1 MEVQGDKGRGEK
13 NQILNINNIHSLQE
27 LDLGAVFLKPTVEG
41 ENGQQE
47 VFLPAD
53 PIDLIT
59 QGKFHKVPFL
69 TGVTSSEGLIS
80 LRGRTLVVTHVLQPR
95 TEQPGFFQKWQS

>member
-1 MEVQGDKGRGEK
+1 
-13 NQILNINNIHSLQE
+13 
-27 LDLGAVFLKPTVEG
+27 VFFRPTVEV

-47 VFLPAD
+47 VFIPAD

-69 TGVTSSEGLIS
+69 AGVTSSEGLLS
-80 LRGRTLVVTHVLQPR
+80 LRGRALVVTHVLIPR
-95 TEQPGFFQKWQS
+95 TEQLDSSELTVITT

>member
-1 MEVQGDKGRGEK
+1 MYFR
-13 NQILNINNIHSLQE
+13 
-27 LDLGAVFLKPTVEG
+27 PTVEVQ
-41 ENGQQE
+41 NTQQE

-69 TGVTSSEGLIS
+69 AGVNSSEGLLS
-80 LRGRTLVVTHVLQPR
+80 LRGRALVVTHVLTPQA
-95 TEQPGFFQKWQS
+95 EQAGSSETTVITT